1 MSGRSNYMLYTI
13 KKKCFCRAGK
23 MFDVITGKFEKC
35 LHCQGTGIR
44 VIYTSQRCKYCGEP
58 IEKGYFCDACGKAFR
73 EDVEEE

>member
-1 MSGRSNYMLYTI
+1 MLYTI
-13 KKKCFCRAGK
+13 KKKCVCKAGK

-44 VIYTSQRCKYCGEP
+44 VIYTSNLCKYCGEP

-73 EDVEEE
+73 EDLEEEND